1 MVGVAGLEP
10 ATLNPQSSD
19 STTELHPD
27 GFSKR
32 LRRRT
37 NLRLIR
43 EQTLPA
49 YPIDVQTSLPP
60 DSAKGPF
67 ASHAT
72 RSRKADWLI
81 S

>member
-27 GFSKR
+27 GFFMR
-32 LRRRT
+32 LRRRM
-37 NLRLIR
+37 NLRAVR

-49 YPIDVQTSLPP
+49 YPINVQTSLPSG
-60 DSAKGPF
+60 SANGPC
-67 ASHAT
+67 ASQAT